1 MSRATNGDGVATR
14 IAASRIS
21 TPGRLTAVAS
31 VVPMGLLTASEAQ
44 PASAPVAIHDAF
56 PSKNA
61 AFWPNFVATSLGLYA
76 KEGVEVQPVI
86 VDPNVTV
93 SALMGGSVEIFLI
106 GRHVAD
112 PVSNLTPPLLS
123 AGIK

>member
-1 MSRATNGDGVATR
+1 MAMVWPHESLPRESLRSVGLR
-14 IAASRIS
+14 
-21 TPGRLTAVAS
+21 PVAS

-44 PASAPVAIHDAF
+44 PASAPVAIHEAF

-76 KEGVEVQPVI
+76 KEGVEVRPVI

-112 PVSNLTPPLLS
+112 P
-123 AGIK
+123 GE